1 MIHIT
6 ELKKNYKTF
15 SLDATLDVEP
25 GRITGLVGR
34 NGAGKSTTIK
44 SILGLVTPDSGTC
57 EVFKKA
63 SSSLTSADK
72 EKIGAALSDSG
83 FSSSLSA
90 KDIKIILKNMYHSFD
105 ADMYE
110 RLCEKYELP
119 QTLRIQKY
127 STGMKAKLKVIIAVS
142 HNAELLVLD
151 EPTSGLDVIV
161 RNDII
166 DMLRDYMAENE
177 NRSMLISSHIASD
190 LENLCDDI
198 YMIQKGKIVF
208 HEDTDVLL
216 SDYAVLKLDDKQYET
231 IDKEYIIKT
240 KKEKFGYK
248 CLTNQK
254 QYYMENFPQAVI
266 EKGGIDELIIMNE
279 EG

>member
-1 MIHIT
+1 MIHIN

-15 SLDATLDVEP
+15 SLDVSLDVEQ
-25 GRITGLVGR
+25 GCITGLVGR

-44 SILGLVTPDSGTC
+44 SILGLVTPDGGTC
-57 EVFKKA
+57 EVFGKA
-63 SSSLTSADK
+63 STKLTGADK
-72 EKIGAALSDSG
+72 ERIGAALSDSG

-90 KDIKIILKNMYHSFD
+90 KDVKIILKNMYHSFD
-105 ADMYE
+105 TGMFE
-110 RLCEKYELP
+110 SLCKKYELP
-119 QTLRIQKY
+119 ETLRIQKY

-142 HNAELLVLD
+142 HNADLLVLD

-166 DMLRDYMAENE
+166 DMLRDYMSENE

-216 SDYAVLKLDDKQYET
+216 SDYAVLKLDEKQYES

-254 QYYMENFPQAVI
+254 NFYMENYPQTVI